1 MNSDRGG
8 VPALPRKRGLRVER
22 NSGRDTEPG
31 LWLLPPAMKRLIL
44 ATLLCLGLAGMT
56 ASAVDAPAKDAKA
69 AKPEAE
75 VAVITFKDFGQIV
88 LEFWPEVAPNTVENF
103 KKLARQG
110 FYDGTASHRLIPDF
124 MIQLGDPLT
133 KDPTMEARWGQGD
146 PGYKV
151 KAEFNERKHV
161 RGVVS
166 MARSR
171 DVDSAGSQF
180 FICFATKPH
189 LDGQYTTFG
198 KLIKGADVLD
208 KLEKA
213 PVEGSKPVTRIAV
226 ESIKIVPLSS
236 LK

>member
-1 MNSDRGG
+1 MNSDRGD
-8 VPALPRKRGLRVER
+8 VPALPRKRGLVVGH

-44 ATLLCLGLAGMT
+44 ATLMCLGLAGMT
-56 ASAVDAPAKDAKA
+56 ASAVDAPAKA

-75 VAVITFKDFGQIV
+75 VAVLTFKDFGQIV

-133 KDPTMEARWGQGD
+133 KDLSMESRWGQGD
-146 PGYKV
+146 PGYKI
-151 KAEFNERKHV
+151 KAEFNERKHI

-166 MARSR
+166 MARSPSGP
-171 DVDSAGSQF
+171 DTAGSQF

-213 PVEGSKPVTRIAV
+213 PIEGSKPVTRIAV